1 MNRPMNKY
9 SAQCASPMAPL
20 VRPRLAG
27 ASCRLRLLTLLVA
40 GLSLSPA
47 MAEEEKLDFSF
58 LQGGTGL
65 NPDAWEAINGA
76 YLPGQ
81 YLLDVVVNG
90 AKPVKQRLEITPEEQ
105 SALCF
110 NPAWLAKIGVVLSP
124 EYAKPGY
131 QQARDCYVL
140 SELPAVTVDLDV
152 ASQTL
157 TLGLPQ
163 VALSSK
169 PEDVA
174 WEYGHSA
181 LRLNYSANVGVND
194 VDTSLFGSVDL
205 KANVGRWVVNSTA
218 TASED
223 NTDVSMFTAT
233 RAIQPWLADLSVG
246 KTFVGEDLLGGA
258 SIYGAMLASNNS
270 MRASDLGYAPIFS
283 GVANTNA
290 RVTLTQSGSTIYS
303 EVVPPGPFAIRNVT
317 LLSSGDVEMVITE
330 RDGSQRRQV
339 FPLTVMNGLI
349 TPGEHTF
356 SLAAGSRDSRDS
368 DYGAEGAMASLGYG
382 YGFNNL
388 TLRAGT
394 LLHQD
399 YQGLS
404 SSLTT
409 SLGRI
414 GGVSLSGA
422 WSRASYDDG
431 VTESGA
437 RAQLAWNKTISEAG
451 TGLYASVGRRL
462 SDEFTEFSSFSPRR
476 EYGCD
481 GVYDDGGLYDGGAL
495 GCDAGVA
502 TWGSQRVSRNEL
514 SAGVSQSLGQRFN
527 VGLTGWHRDY
537 WHEQVTESG
546 LTANLGTWLYGA
558 NVSLGGS
565 LSQSRSN
572 DGDNRNNWS
581 ASLSVSIPF
590 TLSER
595 RYSSFTTLTTGSQGG
610 VGVNTGI
617 SGSLNDRFS
626 YSAGGGRGSDGELQS
641 NLSAAYIGDRVGT
654 SASITQSAGGTTGS
668 ATITGSVLAVPAAG
682 GVMLSRSVSDTVAV
696 ANIKDTPGVSFSS
709 GVDRSDANGNVVI
722 PLTSYRK
729 NTVTV
734 DAGTLPQDV
743 ELGVTSQTLVP
754 SGQAVVYLPFETWTV
769 HRYLLQVRQRNG
781 EFIPGGTWAMDSQG
795 TPLGFVAQNGVL
807 LINAVNKL
815 DDVRLGECVIAAAQI
830 NESER
835 VQEVMCE

>member
-1 MNRPMNKY
+1 
-9 SAQCASPMAPL
+9 MAPL
-20 VRPRLAG
+20 VMPRLHST
-27 ASCRLRLLTLLVA
+27 SCRLLVLLLLVA
-40 GLSLSPA
+40 GLSSLPA
-47 MAEEEKLDFSF
+47 MAEEKLDFSF

-65 NPDAWEAINGA
+65 NPDTWEAINGA
-76 YLPGQ
+76 YIPGQ

-90 AKPVKQRLEITPEEQ
+90 AKPVKQRLEITPKEQ

-110 NPAWLAKIGVVLSP
+110 SSAWLAKIGVVLSP
-124 EYAKPGY
+124 EYAESGY

-140 SELPAVTVDLDV
+140 SELPAVTVELDV

-163 VALSSK
+163 IALSSK
-169 PEDVA
+169 PEDVV
-174 WEYGHSA
+174 WDYGHSA
-181 LRLNYSANVGVND
+181 LRLNYSANVGVNEAN
-194 VDTSLFGSVDL
+194 TSLFGSANL

-223 NTDVSMFTAT
+223 NTDVSMLTAT

-258 SIYGAMLASNNS
+258 SLYGAMLTSNNS
-270 MRASDLGYAPIFS
+270 MRASDLGYAPVFS

-303 EVVPPGPFAIRNVT
+303 EVVPPGPFAIRDVT

-330 RDGSQRRQV
+330 RDGSQHRQV

-349 TPGEHTF
+349 TPGEHSF
-356 SLAAGSRDSRDS
+356 SLAAGRRGSSDSYS
-368 DYGAEGAMASLGYG
+368 GAEGAMVSLGYG

-388 TLRAGT
+388 TLRTGT

-404 SSLTT
+404 GALTT
-409 SLGRI
+409 SMGLI

-422 WSRASYDDG
+422 LSRASYDDG

-437 RAQLAWNKTISEAG
+437 RAQLAWNKTISETG
-451 TGLYASVGRRL
+451 TGLYMSVGRRL

-476 EYGCD
+476 EYDCLKGND
-481 GVYDDGGLYDGGAL
+481 GWDASECESSGASWR
-495 GCDAGVA
+495 
-502 TWGSQRVSRNEL
+502 TQRIARNEL
-514 SAGVSQSLGQRFN
+514 SAGVSQSLGGQVN
-527 VGLTGWHRDY
+527 LGLSGWHRDY
-537 WHEQVTESG
+537 WHEQATESG
-546 LTANLGTWLYGA
+546 LSANLGTWLYGA

-595 RYSSFTTLTTGSQGG
+595 RYSSFTTVTTGRQGG
-610 VGVNTGI
+610 AGVTTGI
-617 SGSLNDRFS
+617 SGSLNDRLS
-626 YSAGGGRGSDGELQS
+626 YSLGGGRGSDGELQS

-654 SASITQSAGGTTGS
+654 SASITQSTGGTTGS

-682 GVMLSRSVSDTVAV
+682 SVMLSRSVSDTVAV
-696 ANIKDTPGVSFSS
+696 ANIKDTSGVTFSS

-734 DAGTLPQDV
+734 DAGSLPQNV

-754 SGQAVVYLPFETWTV
+754 SEQAVVYLPFETWTV
-769 HRYLLQVRQRNG
+769 HRYLLQVRHRNG
-781 EFIPGGTWAMDSQG
+781 EFVPGGTWAMDSQG

-807 LINAVNKL
+807 LINAVSKL
-815 DDVRLGECVIAAAQI
+815 DDVRLGGCVIAATQVI
-830 NESER
+830 ESER
-835 VQEVMCE
+835 IQEVMCE